1 MKNYNINNILVP
13 IDFSETSLNALHTA
27 IEMARR
33 HNAQVKLLYVL
44 EHEEDNNRIQ
54 FDYARQMDDLVN
66 KITTQD
72 DLVCTYVIKKGQ
84 VAEKIAKVATE
95 FKADL
100 IVIGTH
106 GAKGYN
112 EASVGSNTSKLIDNA
127 GCPMLT
133 VPPLKKWISFKEVL
147 FPIRPT
153 SEAVEKYDYIEN
165 IIRKN
170 ESILKI
176 LGLSNDYEGNI
187 SLLRKLAAQLVDR
200 VSIDKV
206 KTSSYFK
213 IGKNMAGEVLK
224 ISSLLKT
231 DLIVITSSI
240 DATFHQIFTSSYT
253 RQIMNQAKVPVLCLR
268 SSASLN

>member
-1 MKNYNINNILVP
+1 MKNYTINNILVP

-33 HNAQVKLLYVL
+33 HSAQVKLLNVL
-44 EHEEDNNRIQ
+44 EEGEDSSQIKL
-54 FDYARQMDDLVN
+54 DHTRQMDDLVN
-66 KITTQD
+66 KIATQE
-72 DLVCTYVIKKGQ
+72 DLVCNYIIEKGE
-84 VAEKIAKVATE
+84 VAETIAKIATH
-95 FKADL
+95 FNADL
-100 IVIGTH
+100 IVMGTH
-106 GAKGYN
+106 GATGYN
-112 EASVGSNTSKLIDNA
+112 EASIGSNTARLIDNA

-133 VPPLKKWISFKEVL
+133 VPPLKKWLSFKEVL

-153 SEAVEKYDYIEN
+153 SDAVEKYDYIEN
-165 IIRKN
+165 IISKN

-187 SLLRKLAAQLVDR
+187 SLLRKLASQLVDR
-200 VSIDKV
+200 VSLDKV

-224 ISSLLKT
+224 ISNLLKT
-231 DLIVITSSI
+231 DLIVVTSSI
-240 DATFHQIFTSSYT
+240 DATFQQLFTSSYT

-268 SSASLN
+268 SSTTLN